1 MSRYWAGLL
10 LGITLIF
17 PQLMDGQAR
26 KSEASQVENSLA
38 GLVRDS
44 VMGSVNPATVPALRW
59 YDMFTNIPNDWV
71 RYSSLTFT
79 TEKIP
84 AILAMT
90 AVTAALVVTD
100 DITWRS
106 SRDLYNSSSVI
117 HTGSDIFEW
126 VGDGR
131 PQFGLAGGFALYGFI
146 AGDNR
151 ALRTASQTTEVIL
164 SCGVVVQVLK
174 HLTGRESPI
183 VSTEPGGVWRLLPNQ
198 IEYHKH
204 VPHYDAFP
212 SGHVA
217 TALAT
222 VIVIGENY
230 PEITWIKPVGY
241 TLVGLL
247 AVSMVNTGI
256 HWYSDYPLGIA
267 LGYSFGM
274 IVSHPESFRTLS
286 GDTAAPQL
294 SFAPRIDPRGNGLE
308 VSLNF

>member
-1 MSRYWAGLL
+1 VHVRKIAFTILATYLVVSIPLRAQALKGQSGNATLPDMS
-10 LGITLIF
+10 
-17 PQLMDGQAR
+17 
-26 KSEASQVENSLA
+26 
-38 GLVRDS
+38 LVRDS
-44 VMGSVNPATVPALRW
+44 VMAPLHNAPPLRW
-59 YDMFTNIPNDWV
+59 YSMFTNIPNDWV
-71 RYSSLTFT
+71 RYTSRTFT
-79 TEKIP
+79 MENLP
-84 AILAMT
+84 AIVAMT

-106 SRDLYNSSSVI
+106 SRDLYKSSSVI
-117 HTGSDIFEW
+117 HSGSDIFEW

-131 PQFGLAGGFALYGFI
+131 PQFGLAAGFAAYGFL
-146 AGDNR
+146 ADDSR

-164 SCGVVVQVLK
+164 ACGVVVQLLK

-183 VSTEPGGVWRLLPNQ
+183 VATQPGGAWRLFPNQ

-204 VPHYDAFP
+204 VPNYDAYP

-230 PEITWIKPVGY
+230 PEATWIKPVGY
-241 TLVGLL
+241 TLVTLL

-274 IVSHPESFRTLS
+274 LVSHPESFQVGAGSESDEPSLT
-286 GDTAAPQL
+286 
-294 SFAPRIDPRGNGLE
+294 FAPRIDPRGNGLQ
-308 VSLNF
+308 LTLRF